1 MVFMVWEG
9 EGVGLGGDNEEHD
22 NDRDPDGEGNVR
34 VSWDFWHSVRSLG
47 GWGIFFRAD
56 TNFGAFVLSGLADG
70 IRTVVCPRVN
80 CENACRNNKGFFST
94 HAIQK
99 SFHRSVV

>member
-1 MVFMVWEG
+1 MGSLINGVYGWG
-9 EGVGLGGDNEEHD
+9 GQGVGLGGDNEEHD

-56 TNFGAFVLSGLADG
+56 TNFGAFVLSGPADG
-70 IRTVVCPRVN
+70 IRTVVVL
-80 CENACRNNKGFFST
+80 ELIAKMLVETIKVS
-94 HAIQK
+94 
-99 SFHRSVV
+99 SLLM